1 MHKCKLPRGNV
12 DIGKKGGENQA
23 PPFCSTLSKQKLQIC
38 QKNDAAC
45 IWGIL
50 EKTAE
55 CMPCTAHHLL
65 PLPMRVNG
73 SNERKLQASD
83 AEENHVRKLNLNIL
97 FNINNI
103 PWQ

>member
-1 MHKCKLPRGNV
+1 MLILGRRGEKIKLLHFVPRF
-12 DIGKKGGENQA
+12 Q
-23 PPFCSTLSKQKLQIC
+23 SKNCRYAK
-38 QKNDAAC
+38 KNDAAC